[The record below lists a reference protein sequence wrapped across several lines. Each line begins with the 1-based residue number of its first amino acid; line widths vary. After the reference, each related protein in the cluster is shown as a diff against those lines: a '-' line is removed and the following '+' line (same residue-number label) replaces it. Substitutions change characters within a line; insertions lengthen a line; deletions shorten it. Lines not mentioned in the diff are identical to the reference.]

1 MPKPK
6 VLFICSECGG
16 EHLRWQGQCQ
26 FCREWNTLREV
37 TSHKSQVT
45 SGEARKPKK
54 LSEISQTSVSR
65 LTTGIGEFDRVL
77 GEGIVPG
84 SAVLL
89 SGPPGIGKSTLLL
102 QVAEKIGKNSPVVY
116 VSGEESEEQIA
127 GRADRLGIKA
137 DNLYFLAQTDLELIL
152 SELADLPAQ
161 AGMGKL
167 GLVVVDS
174 LQTTTSENATGSSG
188 SPSQLKYA
196 AAQLTNFAK
205 AQNVPVVMTG
215 HVTKTFAIGGPKFL
229 EHIVDVVLAF
239 EGDKFSSLR
248 VLRAQKNRFGA
259 TAEVGIF
266 EMGKKGLAEVAD
278 PSAAFLKHHS
288 SSPGSALMV
297 AMEGSRP
304 LLLEIQAL
312 TSPTSYAYPKR
323 TTQGIASKRAL
334 LILAVLEKDGSPSA
348 NLASSSPKYGHL
360 NFSRS
365 DVFIKSSL
373 GMRVFEP
380 AADLA
385 IAMAVA
391 SARLKKP
398 IPPKLCFFGEVG
410 LNGQIKSVV
419 GEEERRKHAKKLGL
433 EAVGADEYQTV
444 IELLAFLFSH

>member
-1 MPKPK
+1 MPKSK
-6 VLFICSECGG
+6 VLFVCSECGG

-26 FCREWNTLREV
+26 FCREWNTLKEISNQGSVNR
-37 TSHKSQVT
+37 
-45 SGEARKPKK
+45 GEAKKPKK

-65 LTTGIGEFDRVL
+65 LLTDIGEFDRVL

-102 QVAEKIGKNSPVVY
+102 QVAEKIGQKSPVVY

-127 GRADRLGIKA
+127 GRAERLGIAA

-152 SELADLPAQ
+152 SELSE
-161 AGMGKL
+161 MSKL

-174 LQTTTSENATGSSG
+174 LQTTTSENVTGSSG

-205 AQNVPVVMTG
+205 AQNVPVIMTG

-248 VLRAQKNRFGA
+248 VLRSQKNRFGA
-259 TAEVGIF
+259 TSEVGIF
-266 EMGKKGLAEVAD
+266 EMGKKGLEEVTD
-278 PSAAFLKHHS
+278 PSAAFLKHHR

-297 AMEGSRP
+297 ALEGTRP

-312 TSPTSYAYPKR
+312 TSSTSYAYPKR

-334 LILAVLEKDGSPSA
+334 LILAVLEK
-348 NLASSSPKYGHL
+348 YGRISL
-360 NFSRS
+360 SRS
-365 DVFIKSSL
+365 DIFIKSSL

-385 IAMAVA
+385 IAVAVA

-410 LNGQIKSVV
+410 LNGQIKSVT

-433 EAVGADEYQTV
+433 EAVGADEYPTV
-444 IELLAFLFSH
+444 TELLASLFSA

>member
-1 MPKPK
+1 
-6 VLFICSECGG
+6 
-16 EHLRWQGQCQ
+16 
-26 FCREWNTLREV
+26 
-37 TSHKSQVT
+37 
-45 SGEARKPKK
+45 
-54 LSEISQTSVSR
+54 LSEITQTTVAR

-102 QVAEKIGKNSPVVY
+102 QIAARLATPKPGGQRVVVY

-127 GRADRLGIKA
+127 GRAERLGIAA

-152 SELADLPAQ
+152 SELTEMD
-161 AGMGKL
+161 KL

-410 LNGQIKSVV
+410 LNGQIKPVV

>member
-1 MPKPK
+1 
-6 VLFICSECGG
+6 VN
-16 EHLRWQGQCQ
+16 R
-26 FCREWNTLREV
+26 
-37 TSHKSQVT
+37 
-45 SGEARKPKK
+45 GEAKKPKK

-65 LTTGIGEFDRVL
+65 LLTDIGEFDRVL

-102 QVAEKIGKNSPVVY
+102 QVAEKIGQKSPVVY

-127 GRADRLGIKA
+127 GRAERLGIAA

-152 SELADLPAQ
+152 SELSE
-161 AGMGKL
+161 MSKL

-174 LQTTTSENATGSSG
+174 LQTTTSENVTGSSG

-205 AQNVPVVMTG
+205 AQNVPVIMTG

-248 VLRAQKNRFGA
+248 VLRSQKNRFGA
-259 TAEVGIF
+259 TSEVGIF
-266 EMGKKGLAEVAD
+266 EMGKKGLEEVTD
-278 PSAAFLKHHS
+278 PSAAFLKHHR

-297 AMEGSRP
+297 ALEGTRP

-312 TSPTSYAYPKR
+312 TSSTSYAYPKR

-334 LILAVLEKDGSPSA
+334 LILAVLEK
-348 NLASSSPKYGHL
+348 YGRISL
-360 NFSRS
+360 SRS
-365 DVFIKSSL
+365 DIFIKSSL

-385 IAMAVA
+385 IAVAVA

-410 LNGQIKSVV
+410 LNGQIKSVT

-433 EAVGADEYQTV
+433 EAVGADEYPTV
-444 IELLAFLFSH
+444 TELLASLFSA

>member
-1 MPKPK
+1 MAKPK

-26 FCREWNTLREV
+26 FCREWNTLKEV
-37 TSHKSQVT
+37 TSFKSAT
-45 SGEARKPKK
+45 SSAGPRKPKK
-54 LSEISQTSVSR
+54 LSEITQTTVAR

-102 QVAEKIGKNSPVVY
+102 QVAEKIGKKNPVVY

-127 GRADRLGIKA
+127 GRAERLGIKA

-152 SELADLPAQ
+152 SELAEMD
-161 AGMGKL
+161 KL

-174 LQTTTSENATGSSG
+174 LQTTTSENATGSGG

-205 AQNVPVVMTG
+205 ARNVPVMMTG
-215 HVTKTFAIGGPKFL
+215 HVTKTFQIGGPKFL

-248 VLRAQKNRFGA
+248 ILRSQKNRFGA
-259 TAEVGIF
+259 TSEVGIF
-266 EMGKKGLAEVAD
+266 EMGKKGLAEVTD
-278 PSAAFLKHHS
+278 PSAAFLKHHR

-297 AMEGSRP
+297 ALEGSRP

-334 LILAVLEKDGSPSA
+334 LILAVLD
-348 NLASSSPKYGHL
+348 KYGRL
-360 NFSRS
+360 NLSRS
-365 DVFIKSSL
+365 DIFIKSSL

-385 IAMAVA
+385 IAVAVA
-391 SARLKKP
+391 SSRLKKP
-398 IPPKLCFFGEVG
+398 LPAKLCFFGEVG
-410 LNGQIKSVV
+410 LNGEIKAVT
-419 GEEERRKHAKKLGL
+419 GEEDRIKHAKKLGL
-433 EAVGADEYQTV
+433 EPVTSTTYPIITD
-444 IELLAFLFSH
+444 LLANLFPQI

>member
-1 MPKPK
+1 MPKSK
-6 VLFICSECGG
+6 VLFVCSECGG

-26 FCREWNTLREV
+26 FCREWNTLKEV
-37 TSHKSQVT
+37 SNHKSGVS
-45 SGEARKPKK
+45 SGEPRKPKK
-54 LSEISQTSVSR
+54 LSEITQTAVAR

-102 QVAEKIGKNSPVVY
+102 QVAEKIGKKSPVVY

-127 GRADRLGIKA
+127 GRAERLGVAA

-152 SELADLPAQ
+152 SELSE
-161 AGMGKL
+161 MSKL

-248 VLRAQKNRFGA
+248 VLRSQKNRFGA
-259 TAEVGIF
+259 TSEVGIF
-266 EMGKKGLAEVAD
+266 EMGKRGLAEVSD
-278 PSAAFLKHHS
+278 PSAAFLKHHR

-297 AMEGSRP
+297 ALEGTRP

-312 TSPTSYAYPKR
+312 TSSTSYAYPKR

-334 LILAVLEKDGSPSA
+334 LILAVLEK
-348 NLASSSPKYGHL
+348 YGRISL
-360 NFSRS
+360 SRS
-365 DVFIKSSL
+365 DIFVKSSL

-385 IAMAVA
+385 IAVAVA

-410 LNGQIKSVV
+410 LNGQIKSVT
-419 GEEERRKHAKKLGL
+419 GEEERRKHVKKLGL
-433 EAVGADEYQTV
+433 EAVGADEFPTV
-444 IELLAFLFSH
+444 TELLSSLFNA

>member
-1 MPKPK
+1 MN
-6 VLFICSECGG
+6 
-16 EHLRWQGQCQ
+16 R
-26 FCREWNTLREV
+26 
-37 TSHKSQVT
+37 
-45 SGEARKPKK
+45 GEAKKPKK

-65 LTTGIGEFDRVL
+65 LLTDIGEFDRVL

-102 QVAEKIGKNSPVVY
+102 QVAEKIGQKSPVVY

-127 GRADRLGIKA
+127 GRAERLGIAA

-152 SELADLPAQ
+152 SELSE
-161 AGMGKL
+161 MSKL

-174 LQTTTSENATGSSG
+174 LQTTTSENVTGSSG

-205 AQNVPVVMTG
+205 AQNVPVIMTG

-248 VLRAQKNRFGA
+248 VLRSQKNRFGA
-259 TAEVGIF
+259 TSEVGIF
-266 EMGKKGLAEVAD
+266 EMGKKGLEEVTD
-278 PSAAFLKHHS
+278 PSAAFLKHHR

-297 AMEGSRP
+297 ALEGTRP

-312 TSPTSYAYPKR
+312 TSSTSYAYPKR

-334 LILAVLEKDGSPSA
+334 LILAVLEK
-348 NLASSSPKYGHL
+348 YGRISL
-360 NFSRS
+360 SRS
-365 DVFIKSSL
+365 DIFIKSSL

-385 IAMAVA
+385 IAVAVA

-410 LNGQIKSVV
+410 LNGQIKFVT

-433 EAVGADEYQTV
+433 EAVGADEYPTV
-444 IELLAFLFSH
+444 TELLASLFSA

>member
-1 MPKPK
+1 M
-6 VLFICSECGG
+6 
-16 EHLRWQGQCQ
+16 
-26 FCREWNTLREV
+26 NNN
-37 TSHKSQVT
+37 
-45 SGEARKPKK
+45 SGMGR
-54 LSEISQTSVSR
+54 R

-102 QVAEKIGKNSPVVY
+102 QVAEKIGKKSPVVY

-127 GRADRLGIKA
+127 GRAERLGIKA

-161 AGMGKL
+161 AGMSKL

-248 VLRAQKNRFGA
+248 VLRSQKNRFGA
-259 TAEVGIF
+259 TSEVGIF
-266 EMGKKGLAEVAD
+266 EMGKKGLAEVSD

-297 AMEGSRP
+297 ALEGTRP

-312 TSPTSYAYPKR
+312 TSSTSYAYPKR

-334 LILAVLEKDGSPSA
+334 LILAVLD
-348 NLASSSPKYGHL
+348 KYARL
-360 NFSRS
+360 SLSRS
-365 DVFIKSSL
+365 DIFVKSSL

-385 IAMAVA
+385 IAVAVA

-410 LNGQIKSVV
+410 LNGQIKSVN

-433 EAVGADEYQTV
+433 EVVGADEYPTV
-444 IELLAFLFSH
+444 TELLSSLFNA

>member
-1 MPKPK
+1 VAKPK

-26 FCREWNTLREV
+26 FCREWNTLKEV
-37 TSHKSQVT
+37 TSIKST
-45 SGEARKPKK
+45 NSAAGPRKPKK
-54 LSEISQTSVSR
+54 LSEISLTQVSR
-65 LTTGIGEFDRVL
+65 AKTGIGEFDRVL
-77 GEGIVPG
+77 GDGIVPG

-102 QVAEKIGKNSPVVY
+102 QVAEKIGKKSPVVY

-127 GRADRLGIKA
+127 GRANRLGIAA
-137 DNLYFLAQTDLELIL
+137 DNLYFLSQTDLELIL
-152 SELADLPAQ
+152 SELAEMD
-161 AGMGKL
+161 KL
-167 GLVVVDS
+167 GLVVIDS

-188 SPSQLKYA
+188 SPSQLKFA

-266 EMGKKGLAEVAD
+266 EMGKKGLAEVTD
-278 PSAAFLKHHS
+278 PSAAFLKHHRP
-288 SSPGSALMV
+288 SPGSVLMIAL
-297 AMEGSRP
+297 EGSRP

-323 TTQGIASKRAL
+323 TTQGVASRRAL
-334 LILAVLEKDGSPSA
+334 LILAVLD
-348 NLASSSPKYGHL
+348 KYGRL
-360 NFSRS
+360 NLSRS
-365 DVFIKSSL
+365 DIFIKSSL

-433 EAVGADEYQTV
+433 EAVGADEYPTV
-444 IELLAFLFSH
+444 TELLTVLFSS

>member
-1 MPKPK
+1 MVKSK

-26 FCREWNTLREV
+26 FCKAWNTLREV
-37 TSHKSQVT
+37 ISPKSQVP

-54 LSEISQTSVSR
+54 LSEISRNSVSR
-65 LTTGIGEFDRVL
+65 LRTGNGEFDRVL
-77 GEGIVPG
+77 GGGIVPG
-84 SAVLL
+84 SAILL

-102 QVAEKIGKNSPVVY
+102 QIAARLANPKPRGSTVVVY

-127 GRADRLGIKA
+127 GRASRLGIAA

-152 SELADLPAQ
+152 SELEEMSAP
-161 AGMGKL
+161 GRGKL

-174 LQTTTSENATGSSG
+174 LQTTASGNVAGSSG

-229 EHIVDVVLAF
+229 EHIVDVVLTF

-248 VLRAQKNRFGA
+248 VLRSQKNRFGA
-259 TAEVGIF
+259 TSEVGIF

-278 PSAAFLKHHS
+278 PSAAFLKHHR

-297 AMEGSRP
+297 ALEGSRP

-323 TTQGIASKRAL
+323 TTQGIVSKRAL
-334 LILAVLEKDGSPSA
+334 LILAVLD
-348 NLASSSPKYGHL
+348 KYSRLGL
-360 NFSRS
+360 SRS

-385 IAMAVA
+385 VAVAVA

-433 EAVGADEYQTV
+433 EAITENEFST
-444 IELLAFLFSH
+444 ISELLANLFGSS

>member
-1 MPKPK
+1 MAKPK

-26 FCREWNTLREV
+26 FCGEWNTLKEV
-37 TSHKSQVT
+37 ASSKSSVS
-45 SGEARKPKK
+45 SGGPRKPRK
-54 LSEISQTSVSR
+54 LSEISLTQTAR
-65 LTTGIGEFDRVL
+65 IKTGIEEFDRAM

-102 QVAEKIGKNSPVVY
+102 QVAEKIGQKSPVVY

-127 GRADRLGIKA
+127 GRADRLGITA
-137 DNLYFLAQTDLELIL
+137 GNLYFLAQNDLELIL
-152 SELADLPAQ
+152 SELAEMD
-161 AGMGKL
+161 KL

-174 LQTTTSENATGSSG
+174 LQTTSSENVTGSAG

-205 AQNVPVVMTG
+205 AKGVPVVMTG

-248 VLRAQKNRFGA
+248 VLRSQKNRFGA
-259 TAEVGIF
+259 TSEVGIF
-266 EMGKKGLAEVAD
+266 EMGKKGLEEVKD
-278 PSAAFLKHHS
+278 PSAVFLKKHR
-288 SSPGSALMV
+288 SSPGSALTI
-297 AMEGSRP
+297 ALEGVRP

-312 TSPTSYAYPKR
+312 TSATAYPYPKR
-323 TTQGIASKRAL
+323 TTQGLSSKRAL
-334 LILAVLEKDGSPSA
+334 LILAVMEKFGRV
-348 NLASSSPKYGHL
+348 NL
-360 NFSRS
+360 SRS
-365 DVFIKSSL
+365 DIFVKSSF

-385 IAMAVA
+385 IAVAVV
-391 SARLKKP
+391 SSRLKKP
-398 IPPKLCFFGEVG
+398 VPAKFCFFGEVG
-410 LNGQIKSVV
+410 LNGEIRSVV
-419 GEEERRKHAKKLGL
+419 GEEERRKHAQKLGL
-433 EAVGADEYQTV
+433 KPVSATEYPTI
-444 IELLAFLFSH
+444 IELLTALFS

>member
-1 MPKPK
+1 M
-6 VLFICSECGG
+6 
-16 EHLRWQGQCQ
+16 
-26 FCREWNTLREV
+26 
-37 TSHKSQVT
+37 
-45 SGEARKPKK
+45 
-54 LSEISQTSVSR
+54 
-65 LTTGIGEFDRVL
+65 
-77 GEGIVPG
+77 PG

-102 QVAEKIGKNSPVVY
+102 QVAEKIGKKSPVVY

-127 GRADRLGIKA
+127 GRAERLGIKA

-152 SELADLPAQ
+152 SELSEMD
-161 AGMGKL
+161 KL

-248 VLRAQKNRFGA
+248 VLRSQKNRFGA
-259 TAEVGIF
+259 TSEVGIF
-266 EMGKKGLAEVAD
+266 EMGKRGLAEVSD
-278 PSAAFLKHHS
+278 PSAAFLKHHR

-297 AMEGSRP
+297 ALEGTRP

-312 TSPTSYAYPKR
+312 TSSTSYAYPKR

-334 LILAVLEKDGSPSA
+334 LILAVLEK
-348 NLASSSPKYGHL
+348 YGRISL
-360 NFSRS
+360 SRS
-365 DVFIKSSL
+365 DIFVKSSL

-385 IAMAVA
+385 IAVAVA

-410 LNGQIKSVV
+410 LNGQIKSVT
-419 GEEERRKHAKKLGL
+419 GEEERRKHVKKLGL
-433 EAVGADEYQTV
+433 EAVGADEFPTV
-444 IELLAFLFSH
+444 TELLSSLFNA

>member
-1 MPKPK
+1 VPKSK
-6 VLFICSECGG
+6 VLFVCSECGG

-26 FCREWNTLREV
+26 FCREWNTLKEV
-37 TSHKSQVT
+37 SNHKSGVS
-45 SGEARKPKK
+45 SGEPRKPKK
-54 LSEISQTSVSR
+54 LSEITQTAVAR

-102 QVAEKIGKNSPVVY
+102 QVAEKIGKKSPVVY

-127 GRADRLGIKA
+127 GRAERLGVAA

-152 SELADLPAQ
+152 SELSE
-161 AGMGKL
+161 MSKL

-248 VLRAQKNRFGA
+248 VLRSQKNRFGA
-259 TAEVGIF
+259 TSEVGIF
-266 EMGKKGLAEVAD
+266 EMGKRGLAEVSD
-278 PSAAFLKHHS
+278 PSAAFLKHHR

-297 AMEGSRP
+297 ALEGTRP

-312 TSPTSYAYPKR
+312 TSSTSYAYPKR

-334 LILAVLEKDGSPSA
+334 LILAVLEK
-348 NLASSSPKYGHL
+348 YGRISL
-360 NFSRS
+360 SRS
-365 DVFIKSSL
+365 DIFVKSSL

-385 IAMAVA
+385 IAVAVA

-410 LNGQIKSVV
+410 LNGQIKSVT
-419 GEEERRKHAKKLGL
+419 GEEERRKHVKKLGL
-433 EAVGADEYQTV
+433 EAVGADEFPTV
-444 IELLAFLFSH
+444 TELLSSLFNA

>member
-1 MPKPK
+1 MPKSK
-6 VLFICSECGG
+6 VLFVCSECGG

-26 FCREWNTLREV
+26 FCREWNTLKEISNQGSVNR
-37 TSHKSQVT
+37 
-45 SGEARKPKK
+45 GEAKKPKK
-54 LSEISQTSVSR
+54 LSEISQTSVLR
-65 LTTGIGEFDRVL
+65 LLTDIGEFDRVL

-102 QVAEKIGKNSPVVY
+102 QVAEKIGQKSPVVY

-127 GRADRLGIKA
+127 GRAERLGIAA

-152 SELADLPAQ
+152 SELSE
-161 AGMGKL
+161 MSKL

-174 LQTTTSENATGSSG
+174 LQTTTSENVTGSSG

-205 AQNVPVVMTG
+205 AQNVPVIMTG

-248 VLRAQKNRFGA
+248 VLRSQKNRFGA
-259 TAEVGIF
+259 TSEVGIF
-266 EMGKKGLAEVAD
+266 EMGKKGLEEVTD
-278 PSAAFLKHHS
+278 PSAAFLKHHR

-297 AMEGSRP
+297 ALEGTRP

-312 TSPTSYAYPKR
+312 TSSTSYAYPKR

-334 LILAVLEKDGSPSA
+334 LILAVLEK
-348 NLASSSPKYGHL
+348 YGRISL
-360 NFSRS
+360 SRS
-365 DVFIKSSL
+365 DIFIKSSL

-385 IAMAVA
+385 IAVAVA

-410 LNGQIKSVV
+410 LNGQIKFVT

-433 EAVGADEYQTV
+433 EAVGADEYPTV
-444 IELLAFLFSH
+444 TELLASLFSA

>member
-1 MPKPK
+1 MPKSK
-6 VLFICSECGG
+6 VLFVCSECGG

-26 FCREWNTLREV
+26 FCREWNTLKEISNQGSVNR
-37 TSHKSQVT
+37 
-45 SGEARKPKK
+45 GEAKKPKK

-65 LTTGIGEFDRVL
+65 LLTDIGEFDRVL

-102 QVAEKIGKNSPVVY
+102 QVAEKIGQKSPVVY

-127 GRADRLGIKA
+127 GRAERLGIAA

-152 SELADLPAQ
+152 SELSE
-161 AGMGKL
+161 MSKL

-174 LQTTTSENATGSSG
+174 LQTTTSENVTGSSG

-205 AQNVPVVMTG
+205 AQNVPVIMTG

-248 VLRAQKNRFGA
+248 VLRSQKNRFGA
-259 TAEVGIF
+259 TSEVGIF
-266 EMGKKGLAEVAD
+266 EMGKKGLEEVTD
-278 PSAAFLKHHS
+278 PSAAFLKHHR

-297 AMEGSRP
+297 ALEGTRP

-312 TSPTSYAYPKR
+312 TSSTSYAYPKR

-334 LILAVLEKDGSPSA
+334 LILAVLEK
-348 NLASSSPKYGHL
+348 YGRISL
-360 NFSRS
+360 SRS
-365 DVFIKSSL
+365 DIFIKSSL

-385 IAMAVA
+385 IAVAVA

-410 LNGQIKSVV
+410 LNGQIKFVT

-433 EAVGADEYQTV
+433 EAVGADEYPTV
-444 IELLAFLFSH
+444 TELLASLFSA

>member
-1 MPKPK
+1 MT
-6 VLFICSECGG
+6 
-16 EHLRWQGQCQ
+16 Q
-26 FCREWNTLREV
+26 
-37 TSHKSQVT
+37 
-45 SGEARKPKK
+45 
-54 LSEISQTSVSR
+54 ISRAQ
-65 LTTGIGEFDRVL
+65 TGIGEFDRVL

-102 QVAEKIGKNSPVVY
+102 QVAEKIGKKSPVVY

-127 GRADRLGIKA
+127 GRANRLGIA
-137 DNLYFLAQTDLELIL
+137 AANLYFLSQTDLELIL

-161 AGMGKL
+161 AGMDKL
-167 GLVVVDS
+167 GLVVIDS
-174 LQTTTSENATGSSG
+174 LQTTTSENVTGSAG
-188 SPSQLKYA
+188 SPSQLKFA

-266 EMGKKGLAEVAD
+266 EMGKKGLEEVAD
-278 PSAAFLKHHS
+278 PSAAFLKHHK

-297 AMEGSRP
+297 ALEGTRP

-323 TTQGIASKRAL
+323 TTQGIASRRAL
-334 LILAVLEKDGSPSA
+334 LILAVLD
-348 NLASSSPKYGHL
+348 KYGRL
-360 NFSRS
+360 SLSRS
-365 DVFIKSSL
+365 DIFVKSSL

-385 IAMAVA
+385 IAVAVA

-433 EAVGADEYQTV
+433 EAVGADEYPTLT
-444 IELLAFLFSH
+444 ELLTVLFSA